1 MSYSCDIDGP
11 GRISEFHST
20 AMGLLNDAPSIG
32 PGPSSDAPAGPI
44 GRYADGPNPLG
55 LRQSAVLAFGRRTSA
70 RPDLSVLLRDAVALV
85 AEILKAD
92 LCGVGLIGADGTSLR
107 LSVTPI
113 DAQGKPGDAK
123 VHKYSLSDDDTMA
136 AAALKAAYP
145 IVTAD
150 LATETYNSDRF
161 LQVLG
166 VQAAITVPLHL
177 NANPFGVLGV
187 YSTKPREFTPEDVC
201 FAETIAHLL
210 TASVARVNAEEAL
223 CNERTRSHAVW
234 ESVDT
239 LVMTLDADGKMI
251 DMNPACAETTR
262 FSIQEVRDKTF
273 WSMFAVPN
281 EADLI
286 HGIFRGLKSGRAPS
300 EFEGCLLTKD
310 GNQRR
315 VSWSLKTLCNGQ
327 VQSII
332 LAGTDNTERIQA
344 EEELE
349 RVKSVVERTTR
360 KLSDLH
366 DEMRELENAST
377 AETVL
382 ADEKT
387 PESPHPFQVADSP
400 PEKDFRKSLRCAYP
414 YLQEIAPIVDE
425 QMPTSEDFIKVA
437 CNDISGDGVSFF
449 LDQRP
454 DFKDLVVV
462 LGSPPM
468 VTLFVARVSRV
479 ATIEQDGSRKYL
491 VGCRFT
497 RRISM

>member
-1 MSYSCDIDGP
+1 
-11 GRISEFHST
+11 
-20 AMGLLNDAPSIG
+20 MGLLNDAPSTG
-32 PGPSSDAPAGPI
+32 APSTGAPSTGAPSI
-44 GRYADGPNPLG
+44 GPNPLA

-70 RPDLSVLLRDAVALV
+70 CPDLSVLMRDAVALV

-92 LCGVGLIGADGTSLR
+92 LCGVGLVGADGTSLR

-113 DAQGKPGDAK
+113 DAQGKPGK
-123 VHKYSLSDDDTMA
+123 PTVHPYSLSDDNAMA
-136 AAALKAAYP
+136 TAALKAAYP

-150 LATETYNSDRF
+150 LATETRDTETRGGDRF
-161 LQVLG
+161 LQGLG

-177 NANPFGVLGV
+177 NANPFGVLGI
-187 YSTKPREFTPEDVC
+187 YSTRPREFTPDDTC

-210 TASVARVNAEEAL
+210 TASIARVNAEEAL
-223 CNERTRSHAVW
+223 RGECARSHAIW

-286 HGIFRGLKSGRAPS
+286 RGIFRGLKSGLAPS
-300 EFEGCLLTKD
+300 EFEGSLLTKD
-310 GNQRR
+310 GNRR
-315 VSWSLKTLCNGQ
+315 YVSWSLKTLCNGQ

-366 DEMRELENAST
+366 DEMRELENTST
-377 AETVL
+377 AETIL

-400 PEKDFRKSLRCAYP
+400 PDKDFRNSHRRAYP
-414 YLQEIAPIVDE
+414 YLQKIAPMINGR
-425 QMPTSEDFIKVA
+425 MPTSEDFIEVS
-437 CNDISGDGVSFF
+437 CNDISGNGVSFF

-454 DFKDLVVV
+454 DFKDLVVA
-462 LGSPPM
+462 LGCPPM
-468 VTLFVARVSRV
+468 VTFFVARVTRV
-479 ATIEQDGSRKYL
+479 ATIEQDESRKYL

-497 RRISM
+497 RRVSM